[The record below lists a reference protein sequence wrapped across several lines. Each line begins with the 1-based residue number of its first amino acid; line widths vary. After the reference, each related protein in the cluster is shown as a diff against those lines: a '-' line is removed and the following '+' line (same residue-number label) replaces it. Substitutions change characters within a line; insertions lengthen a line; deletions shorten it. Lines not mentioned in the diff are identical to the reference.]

1 MGRQL
6 RRGDQV
12 RHVDKLDW
20 GVGTVVSSEGSK
32 VHVRFESG
40 ELRIF
45 KGAPLERV
53 AAGYS
58 TGGRGRTGSL
68 GSIRSSD
75 DRMIVDCI
83 NLEKFD
89 AEELVDEWRCCAVR
103 KLTRNVPYPQ
113 TR

>member
-1 MGRQL
+1 M
-6 RRGDQV
+6 
-12 RHVDKLDW
+12 
-20 GVGTVVSSEGSK
+20 VSSEGSK

-89 AEELVDEWRCCAVR
+89 AEELVDESNWRLICAAR
-103 KLTRNVPYPQ
+103 GRNFGAVDPEAWQSLCAKRGYLLYRRNP
-113 TR
+113 RGF